1 MRRSGVR
8 SSSAPPTLQV
18 SRMGL
23 KASTIHTLVEV
34 AMARKLLP
42 VSFLLLSLLPATLS
56 AAETERC
63 LQLEPAADLSACD
76 FSGRNLAGK
85 DLAATNLTGAKL
97 EKTDLRGANL
107 KWANLARAR
116 LRKADLREAD
126 LFHAIL
132 DAADVSGAQFGK
144 ANLFGANLIGTKAVD
159 ADFAGAYLKDVL
171 MEGIDLTGGSL
182 ADTYMLRGV
191 LTDRK
196 SVV

>member
-97 EKTDLRGANL
+97 EKTDLRGARLDGADLRGANL

-132 DAADVSGAQFGK
+132 DAADVS
-144 ANLFGANLIGTKAVD
+144 
-159 ADFAGAYLKDVL
+159 
-171 MEGIDLTGGSL
+171 
-182 ADTYMLRGV
+182 
-191 LTDRK
+191 
-196 SVV
+196 